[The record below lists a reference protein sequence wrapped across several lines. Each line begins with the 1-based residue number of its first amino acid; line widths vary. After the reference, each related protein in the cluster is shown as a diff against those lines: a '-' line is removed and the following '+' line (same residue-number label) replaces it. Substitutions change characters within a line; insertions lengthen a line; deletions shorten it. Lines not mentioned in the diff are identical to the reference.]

1 MSHFRGLRRDSDSL
15 RQVALHQHQDLLRSD
30 LVQRSTSF
38 LLHSLH
44 GSLSTQSKAQVVTR
58 DTGRSSAEERPLSGL
73 AGGLPN
79 PTPKR
84 LPRRYLRRGPPPT
97 VARPA
102 APDAR
107 LTFHREPRREHRF
120 RVRPSADDDW
130 LLAEA
135 EPFFSQ

>member
-1 MSHFRGLRRDSDSL
+1 M
-15 RQVALHQHQDLLRSD
+15 
-30 LVQRSTSF
+30 
-38 LLHSLH
+38 
-44 GSLSTQSKAQVVTR
+44 
-58 DTGRSSAEERPLSGL
+58 
-73 AGGLPN
+73 
-79 PTPKR
+79 PTPER

-130 LLAEA
+130 LRAGA